1 MDEKANETT
10 DSCVIVPHSEFAED
24 LELRLGR
31 ANGNVFHRKPGV
43 EGVHDGQI
51 MVRLKKKRYIIIDY
65 GIVPTPSD
73 LQAAAISQHVA
84 CPDGAGKAQCV
95 SPSCCKVGV
104 PVLLY
109 DSEPTET
116 ASLYLRSGLCFT
128 CQRNLNEK
136 RRTQRKRKSDTA
148 PLTFSDSS
156 KKAKVTGGDVLE
168 LTPDAIVINGPIQG
182 VKRHSEGHTQQDIVI
197 DLQSNLQSAIAE
209 VQRLAGEGQTT
220 SESAVA
226 YAAAAAAAVNP
237 DLAAMESAA
246 TTAAVDAA
254 STELLQKAEEPS
266 QQTGTQASISPAED
280 TNSIYEKALTTL
292 TKSVCLL
299 HEWKAAWDASNKPAT
314 SNPEN
319 DAALAAA
326 ISSEATALL
335 AAKDR
340 KENSDKKEDGT
351 KSSELQDTSGGTEG
365 LKTEKV
371 TSPEASDIQRFEV

>member
-1 MDEKANETT
+1 MDDKTNEPTK
-10 DSCVIVPHSEFAED
+10 SCVIVPHSEFSED

-73 LQAAAISQHVA
+73 LQAAAISEHVA

-95 SPSCCKVGV
+95 NPSCSKVGV

-109 DSEPTET
+109 DSEPMET
-116 ASLYLRSGLCFT
+116 ASLYLRSGLCFI

-136 RRTQRKRKSDTA
+136 RRTQRKRKSDIA
-148 PLTFSDSS
+148 PLTFSDTS
-156 KKAKVTGGDVLE
+156 KKVKVNGGDVIE
-168 LTPDAIVINGPIQG
+168 LTPDAIVINGPFQG
-182 VKRHSEGHTQQDIVI
+182 VKRHSEGHIQQDIVI
-197 DLQSNLQSAIAE
+197 DLQSSLQNTISE

-226 YAAAAAAAVNP
+226 YAAAAVAAANP

-254 STELLQKAEEPS
+254 PTELLQKAEETS
-266 QQTGTQASISPAED
+266 QQPSTDTPVPPAED
-280 TNSIYEKALTTL
+280 INAVYEKAFTAL

-299 HEWKAAWDASNKPAT
+299 HEWKVAWEASNKPTTTNA
-314 SNPEN
+314 EN

-335 AAKDR
+335 AAKDN
-340 KENSDKKEDGT
+340 EEIFVKKHGEDEL
-351 KSSELQDTSGGTEG
+351 SEAKDTTTEEG
-365 LKTEKV
+365 LKTEKG
-371 TSPEASDIQRFEV
+371 TSSEASDIQRFEV